1 MAQTGLTASIRRE
14 IKVMTSRGTYLA
26 MMVVVPVLTML
37 FFVGLLSDGLPL
49 KVPTAI
55 VDQDHSEMSRTIT
68 RNLASTELIDITRDY
83 ESYTK
88 AMEGVRRG
96 EIYGFFVIPPSFQKD
111 VLSGR
116 QPTLEYYNNLTYFVP
131 GTLTFKG
138 FKTIAVTTSSG
149 VVRTLLESVGV
160 PDDVAAPLLQP
171 VTINEQ
177 PIGNPWLNYS
187 IYLSPSF
194 IFGVLALLIMMM
206 TVFGITIEIKNGT
219 SVEWLAKARGSMFIA
234 LIGKLT
240 PHFVVWSV
248 VGQFALALMFC
259 YCHFPCGDLGAL
271 MLAMELFIIASQAMG
286 VLFTSIV
293 PNPRLAL
300 SIVSLLGILSFSFV
314 GYSFPVQN
322 MYGAI
327 AIFSYLMPVRY
338 MFLIYIF
345 TGLDGFPMYWSRY
358 YYVALVI
365 FPLVATTLLW
375 RLKRACL
382 RPVYVP

>member
-1 MAQTGLTASIRRE
+1 MAQTGLSASIRRE

-26 MMVVVPVLTML
+26 MMVIVPVLTML
-37 FFVGLLSDGLPL
+37 FFVGLLSEGLPL

-83 ESYTK
+83 ESYSA

-111 VLSGR
+111 VISGR

-131 GTLTFKG
+131 GTLAFKG

-149 VVRTLLESVGV
+149 VVRNLLQSVGV
-160 PDDVAAPLLQP
+160 PDDVATPMLQP

-234 LIGKLT
+234 LVGKLT
-240 PHFVVWSV
+240 PHFVVWSI
-248 VGQFALALMFC
+248 VGQFALALLFC

-286 VLFTSIV
+286 VLFASIV

-300 SIVSLLGILSFSFV
+300 SIVSLLGILSFSFA

-358 YYVALVI
+358 YYMALVI
-365 FPLVATTLLW
+365 FPLVATTLIW

-382 RPVYVP
+382 HPVYVP